1 MVSLLT
7 MWVIRVGIGYIVGI
21 ILGYGLPGIYL
32 VWVCEWALRGTI
44 FLIRFKGKR
53 WYAHQLS

>member
-1 MVSLLT
+1 